1 MIFMIKS
8 GSGWFKQWIKIKGEK
23 MAVMTSEHSEAMKMP
38 IDIALIAAAD
48 IQNMGYEADL
58 VMIQGE

>member
-1 MIFMIKS
+1 
-8 GSGWFKQWIKIKGEK
+8 
-23 MAVMTSEHSEAMKMP
+23 MAAMTSERSEAMKMP